1 MALTA
6 TVAKKSVVY
15 VQPKLHNI
23 TFNLSLKEDTTEV
36 LNKDFSIQFLQGDA
50 PASKVAKVIEDMQI
64 EINQYKSAK
73 AIFDN
78 ATLDTAVTSI
88 QSGLTV

>member
-15 VQPKLHNI
+15 VQPKLHNV
-23 TFNLSLKEDTTEV
+23 TFNLTLKEDTTEV
-36 LNKDFSIQFLQGDA
+36 LSKDFSIQFFQGDSPSA
-50 PASKVAKVIEDMQI
+50 KVAKVIEDMQV

-88 QSGLTV
+88 QSGLSL